1 VGNEGFLNAVY
12 EDLLDRPLDSTGA
25 AAWNGALAAGQT
37 RPQVVLAIEGSLE
50 YRTNAVQE
58 LYQDLLGRPADS
70 TRLNSFVGFVGNGG
84 TLEKV
89 KEAIF
94 GSPEYFQQ
102 RGQGTNSGFLT
113 ALYNDILG
121 RGVDPAGA
129 AAFGTELA
137 QGRAHSLVASEILTS
152 TEGLRDYV

>member
-1 VGNEGFLNAVY
+1 
-12 EDLLDRPLDSTGA
+12 
-25 AAWNGALAAGQT
+25 
-37 RPQVVLAIEGSLE
+37 
-50 YRTNAVQE
+50 TNAVQE

-70 TRLNSFVGFVGNGG
+70 TGLNSFVGFLGNGG

-137 QGRAHSLVASEILTS
+137 QGRAHSLAASEILTS
-152 TEGLRDYV
+152 TEGLRDYVAGLYTQFLHRTADEAGLTSWVNALKAGTTDAQVLAGIVGSPEYFNQN